1 MNIIQCAVEFAEEYQ
16 EKKIAL
22 IFNSQEAL
30 KSEVLQCS
38 GRDSWIHAEWQNP
51 SRKRGY
57 CIIRVDSFCGDVR
70 VVAFDKSKPV
80 GWGATELWYA
90 DEISDSEAENFQ
102 INLSDR
108 AQRRVSFRDVLN
120 EARCLSNTT
129 VDDIELN
136 EYIDSL
142 LGGNSE

>member
-1 MNIIQCAVEFAEEYQ
+1 MNIIQCAVELAEEYQ
-16 EKKIAL
+16 EKNIAL
-22 IFNSQEAL
+22 LFNSQGAL
-30 KSEVLQCS
+30 NSEVLQCS

-57 CIIRVDSFCGDVR
+57 CIINVDSFCGNVR

-80 GWGATELWYA
+80 GWRATELWYA
-90 DEISDSEAENFQ
+90 DEISDNEAERFQ
-102 INLSDR
+102 INFSDR
-108 AQRRVSFRDVLN
+108 VQRRVSFRDVLN

-129 VDDIELN
+129 ADDIELN